1 MLFQILSPDTL
12 VTRQSSFETALVFVL
27 LGIAFT
33 AFIFLRITDYL
44 DNSD

>member
-12 VTRQSSFETALVFVL
+12 VTRQSSFETTLVFVL